1 MADEAPVLIAGGG
14 LVGLSAATFLAHQG
28 IRSVT
33 IERLRASSPLPRAA
47 FFHMRTLEMFRCVGI
62 ESRMRE
68 QSARDFAP
76 EGAVIV
82 MDCLAGR
89 KLADII
95 ANLNEGVEAVS
106 PCRRLFL
113 NQPSLEPLLRERAR
127 EAGATIIQGA
137 QIIDVRQDSNGV
149 SVTVEY
155 VDGGNM
161 RELRAEY
168 LIAADGGHSRVREC
182 LGIGYEGR
190 GAFSN
195 SVTIY
200 FTADV
205 SPWVGNNAWS
215 VIYVNNPV
223 LRGFFRL
230 NRSAQAGFLAINA
243 VGDPKLDPQAA
254 ADAATDVS
262 EHRLIDLVRAGVGN
276 PNLAVRIDGHTRWH
290 ATANVAQKFQDKRIF
305 IAGDAA
311 HLMPPNGGFGGNTG
325 IHDAHNLAWK
335 LALVIQGHASAKL
348 LDTYA
353 MERKPVARFTV
364 EQAFS
369 RYVARTAPWLES
381 SQQPEALVDDLDIE
395 LGYLYNSPI
404 GVHADPRTTLG
415 VPGSRA
421 PHVWLTR
428 AGKRLSTIDLTGHF
442 LLLAGAEGRSWVD
455 AARAAT
461 ERFGGLPLQA
471 YCIGMDFEDAEGRF
485 PQAYGIS
492 SSGASLVRPDGFV
505 AWRSEQSAHDATAV
519 LNDALSQSLGHR
531 AAERPWASQRR

>member
-113 NQPSLEPLLRERAR
+113 NQPSLEPILRDRAR

-168 LIAADGGHSRVREC
+168 LIAADGGHSKVREC

-404 GVHADPRTTLG
+404 GIHADPRTTLG

-505 AWRSEQSAHDATAV
+505 AWRSEQSAHDASAV
-519 LNDALSQSLGHR
+519 FNDALSQSLGHT
-531 AAERPWASQRR
+531 AERPWASQRR

>member
-33 IERLRASSPLPRAA
+33 IERLPASSPLPRAA
-47 FFHMRTLEMFRCVGI
+47 FFHMRTLEMFRTVGI

-168 LIAADGGHSRVREC
+168 LIAADGGHSKVREC

-428 AGKRLSTIDLTGHF
+428 AGKRLSTIDLTGRF

-505 AWRSEQSAHDATAV
+505 AWRSEQSAHDASAV
-519 LNDALSQSLGHR
+519 FNDALSQSLGHT
-531 AAERPWASQRR
+531 AERPWASQRR

>member
-168 LIAADGGHSRVREC
+168 LIAADGGHSKVREC

-348 LDTYA
+348 LDSYA

-505 AWRSEQSAHDATAV
+505 AWRSEQSAHDASAV
-519 LNDALSQSLGHR
+519 LNDALSQSLGHT
-531 AAERPWASQRR
+531 AERPWASQRR

>member
-47 FFHMRTLEMFRCVGI
+47 FFHMRTLEMFRSVGI

-168 LIAADGGHSRVREC
+168 LIAADGGHSKVREC

-505 AWRSEQSAHDATAV
+505 AWRSEQSAHDASAV
-519 LNDALSQSLGHR
+519 FNDALSQSLGHT
-531 AAERPWASQRR
+531 AERPWASQRR

>member
-168 LIAADGGHSRVREC
+168 LIAADGGHSKVREC

-348 LDTYA
+348 LDSYA

-369 RYVARTAPWLES
+369 RYVARTAPWLAS
-381 SQQPEALVDDLDIE
+381 SQQPEALVDDLNIE
-395 LGYLYNSPI
+395 LGYLYNSPLGI
-404 GVHADPRTTLG
+404 HADPRTTLG

-505 AWRSEQSAHDATAV
+505 AWRSEQSAHDASAV
-519 LNDALSQSLGHR
+519 FNDALSQSLGHT
-531 AAERPWASQRR
+531 AERPWASQRR

>member
-168 LIAADGGHSRVREC
+168 LIAADGGHSKVREC

-395 LGYLYNSPI
+395 LGYLYNSPLGI
-404 GVHADPRTTLG
+404 HADPRTTLG

-505 AWRSEQSAHDATAV
+505 AWRSEQSAHDASAV
-519 LNDALSQSLGHR
+519 FNDALSQSLGHT
-531 AAERPWASQRR
+531 AERPWASQRR

>member
-168 LIAADGGHSRVREC
+168 LIAADGGHSKVREC

-348 LDTYA
+348 LDSYA

-505 AWRSEQSAHDATAV
+505 AWRSEQSAHDASAV
-519 LNDALSQSLGHR
+519 FNDALSQSLGHT
-531 AAERPWASQRR
+531 AERPWASQRR

>member
-1 MADEAPVLIAGGG
+1 MTDAAPVLIAGGG
-14 LVGLSAATFLAHQG
+14 LVGLSAATFLAQQG

-47 FFHMRTLEMFRCVGI
+47 FFHMRTLEMFRSVGI
-62 ESRMRE
+62 ESRVRE
-68 QSARDFAP
+68 QSARDFVP
-76 EGAVIV
+76 EGAIIA

-95 ANLNEGVEAVS
+95 PNLNEGVEAVS

-113 NQPSLEPLLRERAR
+113 NQPSLEPILRDRAR

-137 QIIDVRQDSNGV
+137 QLIDVRQDSNGV
-149 SVTVEY
+149 SATVEN
-155 VDGGNM
+155 VDGGNR
-161 RELRAEY
+161 RELRGEY
-168 LIAADGGHSRVREC
+168 LIAADGGHSKVREC

-200 FTADV
+200 FSADL

-215 VIYVNNPV
+215 LIYVNNPV

-230 NRSAQAGFLAINA
+230 NRSAQAGFLAINTL
-243 VGDPKLDPQAA
+243 GDPKLDSQAA
-254 ADAATDVS
+254 ANAAIDVS
-262 EHRLIDLVRAGVGN
+262 EQRLIDLVRAGVGN
-276 PNLAVRIDGHTRWH
+276 PHLAVRIDGHTRWR
-290 ATANVAQKFQDKRIF
+290 ATAHVAQKFQDKRIF

-335 LALVIQGHASAKL
+335 LALVIQGHASANL
-348 LDTYA
+348 LDSYA

-369 RYVARTAPWLES
+369 RYVARTAPWLKS
-381 SQQPEALVDDLDIE
+381 SQQPEALMDDLNIE

-404 GVHADPRTTLG
+404 GIHADPRTTLG

-442 LLLAGAEGRSWVD
+442 LLLAGAEGRSWV
-455 AARAAT
+455 AAVRAAT
-461 ERFGGLPLQA
+461 ERFGGLPLEA
-471 YCIGMDFEDAEGRF
+471 YCIGKDFDDAEGRF

-505 AWRSEQSAHDATAV
+505 AWRCEQSAHDATAV
-519 LNDALSQSLGHR
+519 LNDALSQSLGDHPVP
-531 AAERPWASQRR
+531 AAV

>member
-168 LIAADGGHSRVREC
+168 LIAADGGHSKVREC

-505 AWRSEQSAHDATAV
+505 AWRSEQSAHDASAV
-519 LNDALSQSLGHR
+519 FNDALSQSLGHT
-531 AAERPWASQRR
+531 AERPWASQKR

>member
-68 QSARDFAP
+68 QSARDYVP
-76 EGAVIV
+76 EGAIIA

-113 NQPSLEPLLRERAR
+113 NQPSLEPILRDRAR

-137 QIIDVRQDSNGV
+137 QIVDVRQDRNGV

-168 LIAADGGHSRVREC
+168 LIAADGGHSKVREC

-505 AWRSEQSAHDATAV
+505 AWRSEQSAHDASAV
-519 LNDALSQSLGHR
+519 FNDALSQSLGHT
-531 AAERPWASQRR
+531 AERPWASQRR

>member
-168 LIAADGGHSRVREC
+168 LIAADGGHSKVREC

-421 PHVWLTR
+421 PHLWLTR

-505 AWRSEQSAHDATAV
+505 AWRSEQSAHDASAV
-519 LNDALSQSLGHR
+519 FNDALSQSLGHT
-531 AAERPWASQRR
+531 AERPWASQRR

>member
-14 LVGLSAATFLAHQG
+14 LVGLSAATFLAHLG

-127 EAGATIIQGA
+127 EAGATIIQGT
-137 QIIDVRQDSNGV
+137 QLIDVRQDSNGV

-168 LIAADGGHSRVREC
+168 LIAADGGHSKVREC

-455 AARAAT
+455 AARAAS

-471 YCIGMDFEDAEGRF
+471 YCIGMDFDDAEGRF

-505 AWRSEQSAHDATAV
+505 AWRSEQSAHDASAV
-519 LNDALSQSLGHR
+519 FNDALSQSLGHT
-531 AAERPWASQRR
+531 AERPWASQKR

>member
-47 FFHMRTLEMFRCVGI
+47 FFHMRTLEMFRSVGI

-76 EGAVIV
+76 EGAVIA

-113 NQPSLEPLLRERAR
+113 NQPSLEPILRDRAR

-137 QIIDVRQDSNGV
+137 QIVDVRQDRNGV

-161 RELRAEY
+161 RELRAGY
-168 LIAADGGHSRVREC
+168 LIAADGGHSKVREC

-243 VGDPKLDPQAA
+243 LGDPKLDSQAA

-262 EHRLIDLVRAGVGN
+262 EHRLIELVRAGVGN
-276 PNLAVRIDGHTRWH
+276 PHLAVRIDGHTRWH

-335 LALVIQGHASAKL
+335 LALVIQGHASATL
-348 LDTYA
+348 LDSYA
-353 MERKPVARFTV
+353 VERKPVARFTV

-404 GVHADPRTTLG
+404 GIHADPRTTLG
-415 VPGSRA
+415 APGSRA

-455 AARAAT
+455 AARAAS
-461 ERFGGLPLQA
+461 ERFGGLPLEA
-471 YCIGMDFEDAEGRF
+471 YCIGMDFDDAEGRF

-505 AWRSEQSAHDATAV
+505 AWRCEQSAHDATAV
-519 LNDALSQSLGHR
+519 LNDALSRSLGHHPVP
-531 AAERPWASQRR
+531 AAA

>member
-168 LIAADGGHSRVREC
+168 LIAADGGHSKVREC

-335 LALVIQGHASAKL
+335 LALVIQGHASANL
-348 LDTYA
+348 LDSYA

-505 AWRSEQSAHDATAV
+505 AWRSEQSAHDASAV
-519 LNDALSQSLGHR
+519 FNDALSQSLGHT
-531 AAERPWASQRR
+531 AERPWASQRR

>member
-168 LIAADGGHSRVREC
+168 LIAADGGHSKVREC

-505 AWRSEQSAHDATAV
+505 AWRCEQSVQDATTV

>member
-168 LIAADGGHSRVREC
+168 LIAADGGHSKVREC

-505 AWRSEQSAHDATAV
+505 AWRSEQSAHDASAV
-519 LNDALSQSLGHR
+519 FNDALSQSLGHT
-531 AAERPWASQRR
+531 AERPWASQRR

>member
-14 LVGLSAATFLAHQG
+14 LVGLSAATFLAQQG

-47 FFHMRTLEMFRCVGI
+47 FFHMRTLEMFRSVGI

-76 EGAVIV
+76 EGAVIA

-137 QIIDVRQDSNGV
+137 QIVDVRQDRNGV

-168 LIAADGGHSRVREC
+168 LIAADGGHSKVREC

-200 FTADV
+200 FTADL

-230 NRSAQAGFLAINA
+230 NRSAQAGFLAINTL
-243 VGDPKLDPQAA
+243 GDPKLDPQAA
-254 ADAATDVS
+254 ANAAADVS
-262 EHRLIDLVRAGVGN
+262 EHRLIELVRAGVGN
-276 PNLAVRIDGHTRWH
+276 PDLAVRIDGHTRWH
-290 ATANVAQKFQDKRIF
+290 ATANVAQEFQDKRIF

-335 LALVIQGHASAKL
+335 LALVIRGHASANL
-348 LDTYA
+348 LDSYA

-381 SQQPEALVDDLDIE
+381 SQQPEALVDDLHIE

-404 GVHADPRTTLG
+404 GIHADPRTTLG
-415 VPGSRA
+415 IPGSRA

-455 AARAAT
+455 AARGAS
-461 ERFGGLPLQA
+461 ERFGGLPLEA
-471 YCIGMDFEDAEGRF
+471 YCIGVDFDDAEGRF

-505 AWRSEQSAHDATAV
+505 AWRCEQSAHDATGV
-519 LNDALSQSLGHR
+519 LNDALSRSLGHHPVP
-531 AAERPWASQRR
+531 AAA

>member
-33 IERLRASSPLPRAA
+33 IERLPASSPLPRAA
-47 FFHMRTLEMFRCVGI
+47 FFHMRTLEMFRTVGI

-168 LIAADGGHSRVREC
+168 LIAADGGHSKVREC

-505 AWRSEQSAHDATAV
+505 AWRSEQSAHDASAV
-519 LNDALSQSLGHR
+519 FNDALSQSLGHT
-531 AAERPWASQRR
+531 AERPWASQRR